1 MSAGPMVVKMDA
13 MTVAT
18 LVGEKVAMMAER
30 KGEQRV
36 ANLVVHLG
44 CRKVGRLETLT
55 AAMKAVGTAGSTVD
69 TMAVGSAAKLALSLV
84 DSWAG

>member
-1 MSAGPMVVKMDA
+1 
-13 MTVAT
+13 
-18 LVGEKVAMMAER
+18 
-30 KGEQRV
+30 
-36 ANLVVHLG
+36 LG